1 MEDISRKDVSRCYGF
16 LRDDLRKKRYGKS
29 KTLSYNLAISMMRY
43 SYHTRK
49 TVLDIHSQESLLS
62 FPYYVSCIIIL

>member
-43 SYHTRK
+43 SYHTH
-49 TVLDIHSQESLLS
+49 IHSQESLLS